1 MPAPLTA
8 GQEARAQEL
17 LGLPR
22 GALDDDLRA
31 RARLPAGTDEAP
43 TFGRTE
49 FRARDLLPRGGAG
62 QRAGACRAG
71 GQAFGPRATRD
82 WHTAA
87 RGRRCAWV
95 GIGAVCAPQQGA
107 GGAAAPGRLPHV
119 APAYNPRPAPPETAG
134 EPAGAS

>member
-49 FRARDLLPRGGAG
+49 FRARDLLPR
-62 QRAGACRAG
+62 AGAKAY
-71 GQAFGPRATRD
+71 QAFLA
-82 WHTAA
+82 
-87 RGRRCAWV
+87 
-95 GIGAVCAPQQGA
+95 QK
-107 GGAAAPGRLPHV
+107 
-119 APAYNPRPAPPETAG
+119 N
-134 EPAGAS
+134 